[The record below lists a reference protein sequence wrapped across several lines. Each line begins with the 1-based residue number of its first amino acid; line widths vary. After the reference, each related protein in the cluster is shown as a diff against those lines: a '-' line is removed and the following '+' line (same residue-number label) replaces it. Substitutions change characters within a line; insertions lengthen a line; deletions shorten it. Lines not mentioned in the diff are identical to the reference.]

1 MDDSILESRH
11 PGQASSD
18 TNNNLGVEMMRDNV
32 NRKRSIVVSGKRTS
46 VSLEDSFWCGLK
58 AIARMENMTIEK
70 YIEQIN
76 LHRKTPNLSSNLRI
90 AILEYFLKNGRSE
103 WQQLVAGNSAAPVAY
118 HGGHE
123 ERT

>member
-1 MDDSILESRH
+1 
-11 PGQASSD
+11 
-18 TNNNLGVEMMRDNV
+18 MRENV

-46 VSLEDSFWCGLK
+46 VSLEDSFWAGLK

-103 WQQLVAGNSAAPVAY
+103 WQQLVIGSSPTPAAYLGV
-118 HGGHE
+118 HE
-123 ERT
+123 ERV